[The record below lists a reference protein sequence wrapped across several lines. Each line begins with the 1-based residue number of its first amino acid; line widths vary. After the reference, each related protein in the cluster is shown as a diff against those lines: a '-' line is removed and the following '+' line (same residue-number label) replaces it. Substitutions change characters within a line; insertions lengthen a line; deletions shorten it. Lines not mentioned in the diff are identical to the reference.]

1 MCQEIG
7 LFLFQCVQWVQ
18 MMHKVPFFIAGDVS
32 GGWTTSLAGEQSA
45 QQADSSAQTSDLD
58 GNDSYLIRC
67 SDSSL
72 QVISIPTAQV
82 TRV

>member
-1 MCQEIG
+1 MLRNWSLPYSVCKR
-7 LFLFQCVQWVQ
+7 VQRI
-18 MMHKVPFFIAGDVS
+18 HRVPFFIAGDVS
-32 GGWTTSLAGEQSA
+32 GGWTTTLAGEQSA
-45 QQADSSAQTSDLD
+45 EQADSSAQTSEPD

-67 SDSSL
+67 SDTSL